1 METQLLE
8 QIEQYL
14 LRTQLAPT
22 RFGRIVVRDP
32 RFVEDLRAG
41 RKPRLP
47 TMEKV
52 SAYLTGQ

>member
-14 LRTQLAPT
+14 VRTQLSPT

-41 RKPRLP
+41 RQPRQR

-52 SAYLTGQ
+52 SAYLKRE

>member
-14 LRTQLAPT
+14 VRTKLSPT

-41 RKPRLP
+41 RQPRLQ

-52 SAYLTGQ
+52 SAYLMRQ

>member
-1 METQLLE
+1 MDTQLLE

-14 LRTQLAPT
+14 VQAKLSPT

-41 RKPRLP
+41 RKPRLR
-47 TMEKV
+47 TLEKV
-52 SAYLTGQ
+52 SAYLAGQ

>member
-14 LRTQLAPT
+14 MRTKLSPT
-22 RFGRIVVRDP
+22 RFGRMAVGDP
-32 RFVEDLRAG
+32 RFVTDLRAG
-41 RKPRLP
+41 RKPRLG

-52 SAYLTGQ
+52 SAYLMK

>member
-1 METQLLE
+1 MEAQLLE

-14 LRTQLAPT
+14 VRTQLSPT
-22 RFGRIVVRDP
+22 RFGRMVVHDP

-41 RKPRLP
+41 RKPRLQ

-52 SAYLTGQ
+52 SAYLMRQ

>member
-14 LRTQLAPT
+14 VRTKLSPT

-32 RFVEDLRAG
+32 RFVDDLQAG
-41 RKPRLP
+41 RKPRLQ

-52 SAYLTGQ
+52 SAYLMRQ